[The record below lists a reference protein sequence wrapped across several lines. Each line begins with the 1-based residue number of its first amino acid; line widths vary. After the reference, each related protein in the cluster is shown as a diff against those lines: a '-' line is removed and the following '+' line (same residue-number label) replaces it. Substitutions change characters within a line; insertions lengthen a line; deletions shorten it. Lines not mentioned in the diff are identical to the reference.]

1 VSGAVA
7 HDVFVQK
14 LPTGSV
20 TLLFVDVESSTV
32 LLERLGTNSYA
43 GILTNLRQTIRQ
55 AVARQGGT
63 EVDTQGDAV
72 FSVFPHAEQA
82 VQVALEV
89 QRSLAGED
97 LRVRIGI
104 HTGTPTPT
112 GEGYFGRDVHRAAR
126 ICSTAQGGDIVLS
139 DSTRQVLDPRY
150 VTSDLGERELRGLEN
165 PVRLHR
171 LELE

>member
-1 VSGAVA
+1 MRN
-7 HDVFVQK
+7 

-20 TLLFVDVESSTV
+20 TLLFVDIESSTV

-43 GILTNLRQTIRQ
+43 GILTKLRQTIRQ
-55 AVARQGGT
+55 AVAREGGT

-72 FSVFPHAEQA
+72 FSVFPRAEQA
-82 VQVALEV
+82 VQVALDV

-97 LRVRIGI
+97 VRVRIGI

-112 GEGYFGRDVHRAAR
+112 GEGYVGRDVHRAAR
-126 ICSTAQGGDIVLS
+126 ICSAAQGGDVFLS
-139 DSTRQVLDPRY
+139 DSTRRVLDPRY
-150 VTSDLGERELRGLEN
+150 VTSDVGERELRGLET